1 LDAKET
7 PSLWMMIH
15 DECPEMVQKKL
26 SEYVLMGGKLILM
39 GHVPMWD
46 ESHRACTI
54 LKETLGLTR
63 LTQAHSDTMDAFET
77 RDIPVGFLQ
86 CVEGEVGTVFATT
99 TDHRSVGFT
108 KTIGEGKVC
117 FLGAAL
123 STNCLD
129 DLGIYKRISELMG
142 FQPSLDSFDWID
154 MRLMKGPL
162 GSFLCLNN
170 YQDDP
175 WADTVS
181 HHGKS
186 LFNTRPIELPARSG
200 LILPMNLKLKED
212 LRITYSTAEL
222 RKIET
227 FKNQIVLHF
236 SSVGYVKIESN
247 IYQVDETPEVEINQ
261 KDIFLKGNTLNLI
274 RKG

>member
-1 LDAKET
+1 
-7 PSLWMMIH
+7 
-15 DECPEMVQKKL
+15 
-26 SEYVLMGGKLILM
+26 
-39 GHVPMWD
+39 
-46 ESHRACTI
+46 
-54 LKETLGLTR
+54 
-63 LTQAHSDTMDAFET
+63 
-77 RDIPVGFLQ
+77 
-86 CVEGEVGTVFATT
+86 
-99 TDHRSVGFT
+99 
-108 KTIGEGKVC
+108 
-117 FLGAAL
+117 
-123 STNCLD
+123 
-129 DLGIYKRISELMG
+129 
-142 FQPSLDSFDWID
+142 

-162 GSFLCLNN
+162 GKFLCLNN

-186 LFNTRPIELPARSG
+186 LFNSRPIELPARSG

-236 SSVGYVKIESN
+236 SSGGYVKIESN